1 MIAIVAIT
9 IYTNY
14 GDYEK
19 IALGY
24 IAVYSHRHF
33 ADVAASSG
41 VEGGPAASTVS
52 IVGVS
57 GGTVPPLT
65 DAVSPRHVSAIDLA
79 CSKVSSSF
87 GSKSAESV
95 TSASAAHWSSSAT
108 SF

>member
-33 ADVAASSG
+33 ADVGARIG
-41 VEGGPAASTVS
+41 
-52 IVGVS
+52 
-57 GGTVPPLT
+57 
-65 DAVSPRHVSAIDLA
+65 
-79 CSKVSSSF
+79 
-87 GSKSAESV
+87 
-95 TSASAAHWSSSAT
+95 TSA
-108 SF
+108 